1 VTLAHKLVEFS
12 YRLEES
18 VRYRRVK
25 AFFHDLLENPRSPW
39 RAPFDVTM
47 MVLVLSSVALLIYG
61 VKNPLPGWAV
71 AYERGVVTVFILEYL
86 LRLWVYND
94 SHRIFIE
101 HYERAQFLGHPFR
114 LGPPLREALRKK
126 WDYATQ
132 PLAIIDLLA
141 ILPDFRSVRLLRIF
155 LLFRLFKLMRYTRS
169 INEFTGVLGQKR
181 TELLTLV
188 IFLAFVVFASATA
201 IYIFEVGTEG
211 SHIRHLFD
219 AVYWALVTLTTVGYG
234 DIVPHTPQ
242 GRVVAMVL
250 IITGIGVISFFTSII
265 VSAFSEK
272 LPEVN
277 AQRVFNE
284 VERRA
289 HHTIL
294 CGFGRI
300 GQVVARNLHAARE
313 RFVVVDTDPERVRVA
328 KSLGYLAL
336 EGNPQENALLER
348 LNIQGAERILC
359 LTGDDVANVYMTLSA
374 RQLNP
379 RIEIIARANRREN
392 KIKLQ
397 RAGADHTVAPYETAG
412 QVAAQFVGQPVAF
425 EAFYGLLTDEAQ
437 VGADAIRITAESSL
451 AGQPLATLDF
461 ARHKLILFGVV
472 REAGRPPA
480 RGPRSYRLRE
490 RQFYF
495 NPAPDF
501 RLETDDLLI
510 VFGHAHSIAH
520 FKEQYALRGPRRR
533 ATPPPRRAA

>member
-1 VTLAHKLVEFS
+1 MTLAYTLVDLS

-18 VRYRRVK
+18 HRYRRVK
-25 AFFHDLLENPRSPW
+25 RFFHDLLENPRSPW
-39 RAPFDVTM
+39 RTPFDVAM

-61 VKNPLPGWAV
+61 VKNPLPAWAV
-71 AYERGVVTVFILEYL
+71 WYERFVVTVFVLEYL

-94 SHRIFIE
+94 THRIIMD
-101 HYERAQFLGHPFR
+101 HYERAEFLGRPFR
-114 LGPPLREALRKK
+114 LGPALREALRKK
-126 WDYATQ
+126 WDYVRQ

-141 ILPDFRSVRLLRIF
+141 ILPDYRSVRLLRIF

-169 INEFTGVLGQKR
+169 VNEFAGVLGQKR
-181 TELLTLV
+181 TELLTLA
-188 IFLAFVVFASATA
+188 IFLAFVIFASATA
-201 IYIFEVGTEG
+201 IYLFEVEAEG
-211 SHIRHLFD
+211 SHIHSLFD
-219 AVYWALVTLTTVGYG
+219 GVYWALVTLTTVGYG

-242 GRVVAMVL
+242 GRMVAMVL
-250 IITGIGVISFFTSII
+250 IITGIGVISFFTSLI

-284 VERRA
+284 VERRP

-313 RFVVVDTDPERVRVA
+313 RFVVVDTSAERVQVA

-336 EGNPQENALLER
+336 HGNPQENALLDR
-348 LNIQGAERILC
+348 LNIQGADRILS
-359 LTGDDVANVYMTLSA
+359 LTGDDVANVYITLSA

-379 RIEIIARANRREN
+379 RIEIIARANHREN

-437 VGADAIRITAESSL
+437 IGADAVRIGAESDL
-451 AGQPLATLDF
+451 VGQPLAALDF
-461 ARHKLILFGVV
+461 AGNRLILFGVV
-472 REAGRPPA
+472 REAGHPPA
-480 RGPRSYRLRE
+480 QGPRSYRLRE

-495 NPAPDF
+495 NPPTDF
-501 RLETDDLLI
+501 LLEDEDLLI
-510 VFGHAHSIAH
+510 VFGHEHSIAH
-520 FKEQYALRGPRRR
+520 FKERYALRGPRRR
-533 ATPPPRRAA
+533 ERGRRTA